1 MSSTYVRFRD
11 RGFEANDA
19 ALEVLLAL
27 LVREIDRLRDAPD
40 WLREIREEWNI
51 QSTAGFSFGVMPG
64 LDHFVNSEEKRQ
76 TIIALAGKAL
86 QKLESY
92 GPVITRDQLNALE
105 TGGEDSTFTCDA
117 ATSEFI
123 RPARFFIRLLE
134 GALEPWESDSRFD
147 VVQEDGL

>member
-1 MSSTYVRFRD
+1 MSSTYVAFRD

-19 ALEVLLAL
+19 VLEVLLAL
-27 LVREIDRLRDAPD
+27 LVTEIDRLQDAPD

-64 LDHFVNSEEKRQ
+64 LDNFVTSEEKRQ
-76 TIIALAGKAL
+76 TILALAGKAL

-105 TGGEDSTFTCDA
+105 TGGEGSTFTCDV
-117 ATSEFI
+117 ATSEFT
-123 RPARFFIRLLE
+123 RPARCFIKLLE
-134 GALEPWESDSRFD
+134 GNPPGDIDDFL
-147 VVQEDGL
+147 VH